1 MNVRYGQQCVYL
13 PLYVVEG
20 GGPTLLGRSWLNE
33 IRLDWGSMRVAS
45 VVAGLPIWSAQEA
58 SGTTPCSKKGSS
70 PPLKPQPAVT
80 ALLAKYNQV
89 FEEGL
94 EIMNSFEAEL
104 HLKPGCRPKFCKA
117 RPVPFAILGA
127 VERELERLEKA
138 GVVEKVERSTWAA
151 PVVPVPK
158 NDGHI
163 RLCDDYKITINADL
177 EVDKYPLPKPDDL
190 FASLAGGKT
199 FSIIDLTHAYQQM
212 PLKEASRDLVTI
224 NTHKGLYRYTRL
236 PFGVASA
243 PSIFQRVMDTV
254 LQGLQ
259 KVVCYLDD
267 ILITGST
274 EEEHLH
280 NLEAV
285 LKRLSR
291 YGIRAKRAK
300 CSFMAP
306 AVEYLGHRIDAS
318 GLHTTDE
325 KVRAIVQAPAPEN
338 VHELR
343 AFLGLLHYYGKFI
356 PHLATLLH
364 PLNKLLKRGE
374 PWVWSESC
382 KVAFQTAKARLVEAP
397 VLAHYDPALPIKL
410 ACDASSYGIGA
421 VISHTLSNGDEQPV
435 AFASRTLSSSERNYA
450 QIQKEAL
457 ALVYGVQKFR
467 QYLYGRLFTLVT
479 DHRPLTTI
487 LGPKNAIPTLAAARL
502 QHWALILS
510 AYTYRIEFRPTAQH
524 ANADM
529 LSRLPLRTPQ
539 DTSVVSTFTIG
550 QIQALPVTTEQLE
563 SATRQG
569 SLLSKV
575 HAFVRDGWP
584 STTTDGFQPYWSRRI
599 ELSTEGG
606 CLLWGNRVV
615 VPHKL
620 RAKVIQ
626 EVHPNHPGMSRMKAV
641 ARSYV
646 WWPGMDRDVENC
658 VKSCSACQQVQN
670 LPAKAPLHPW
680 GWPQKPWQRVHVDF
694 AGPFMGR
701 YFLLAI
707 DAHSKWPEIL
717 EMRSTTAAKTISEL
731 RKMFAAHGCPEQL
744 VSDNGP
750 QFVSQELATFLK
762 MNGVKH
768 IRCAPYH
775 PASNGAAERLVQT
788 FKKAMKA
795 GVTTTRPVEQAL
807 SSFLLSYRTT
817 PHSTTG
823 VSPCELF
830 LGRRLRT
837 RLDLLLPDIR
847 RKVTEKQ
854 LSQKIAHDRHASPRG
869 LLVGQRVMARNMR
882 PGERWVPA
890 TVLSKQGPV
899 SYLVQRPSGEYWK
912 RHIDHLRVW
921 EPSLL
926 GEEEGEEVE
935 SSPSAVWEGGSVERN
950 RGCERGE
957 SEVAESGD
965 VSKPEAPNAAGDVS
979 RYPRRTHS
987 PPERFM

>member
-1 MNVRYGQQCVYL
+1 M
-13 PLYVVEG
+13 
-20 GGPTLLGRSWLNE
+20 
-33 IRLDWGSMRVAS
+33 
-45 VVAGLPIWSAQEA
+45 
-58 SGTTPCSKKGSS
+58 
-70 PPLKPQPAVT
+70 
-80 ALLAKYNQV
+80 
-89 FEEGL
+89 
-94 EIMNSFEAEL
+94 
-104 HLKPGCRPKFCKA
+104 
-117 RPVPFAILGA
+117 PFALLGA

-163 RLCDDYKITINADL
+163 RLCGDYKITINADL

-259 KVVCYLDD
+259 KVVYYLDD

-356 PHLATLLH
+356 PDLATLLH

-502 QHWALILS
+502 QRWALILS
-510 AYTYRIEFRPTAQH
+510 AYTYRIESRPTAQH

-550 QIQALPVTTEQLE
+550 QIQALPVTTEELE
-563 SATRQG
+563 SATRQD
-569 SLLSKV
+569 SLLSNV

-584 STTTDGFQPYWSRRI
+584 STTTDVFQPYWSRRI
-599 ELSTEGG
+599 ELSTEGV

-626 EVHPNHPGMSRMKAV
+626 EVHANHPGMSRMKAV

-646 WWPGMDRDVENC
+646 WWPGMDSDVENC

-680 GWPQKPWQRVHVDF
+680 EWPQKPWQRVHVDF

-717 EMRSTTAAKTISEL
+717 EMRSITAAKTISEL

-912 RHIDHLRVW
+912 GHIDHLRVW
-921 EPSLL
+921 EPPLL
-926 GEEEGEEVE
+926 GEEGEEVE
-935 SSPSAVWEGGSVERN
+935 SSPSAVWEGGSVERD

-987 PPERFM
+987 FPERFM